1 MSFYKSQH
9 FDFLVLHLSPLSES
23 ESLAEGVYSVFI
35 IVCIKT
41 FMSQLSVTLLNV
53 LPVTIGNS
61 GMHRV
66 LSVPSIIRYSFL
78 RSARTHYMLLKM

>member
-35 IVCIKT
+35 IVYLKT

-53 LPVTIGNS
+53 HNQ
-61 GMHRV
+61 
-66 LSVPSIIRYSFL
+66 
-78 RSARTHYMLLKM
+78 